1 MQVCMLDVDS
11 SEAARAMR
19 QHGFKATY
27 IGLEPESSETM
38 LRNIQDHLT
47 EFPLPGYEPED
58 AAAFML
64 KACPSCCG
72 LLTTKHVYMGHFGHC
87 VPMF

>member
-1 MQVCMLDVDS
+1 MGSVQVCVLDVDN

-38 LRNIQDHLT
+38 LHNIQAHLT
-47 EFPLPGYEPED
+47 EYPLPGYEPED
-58 AAAFML
+58 AAASML
-64 KACPSCCG
+64 KVCHCC
-72 LLTTKHVYMGHFGHC
+72 C
-87 VPMF
+87 RC